1 MISVREAALYLRLEY
16 DVEVTSTSVIN
27 WIKREKLEGTK
38 GTRWFTSQLAIDT
51 AMASNTI
58 PPKVGRQRKF
68 TKAQREQMCKMR
80 GKHSLKEIA
89 KHFGC
94 DDSYVSLVCR
104 GLR

>member
-1 MISVREAALYLRLEY
+1 MISVREAALYLKSEY
-16 DVEVTSTSVIN
+16 DVEVTPTSVIN
-27 WIKREKLEGTK
+27 WIKGEKLEGTK
-38 GTRWFTSQLAIDT
+38 GTRWFTSQLAVDT

-94 DDSYVSLVCR
+94 DESYVSLVCR